1 MVVAGRGRRGHGEQT
16 REEILAATEALLLAS
31 ASEDEVSVR
40 AVADAVGV
48 TPPAIYRHFPDKA
61 HLIFEVCTRQF
72 QRLGEEVAAV
82 AGPDADPLDTL
93 AGIARAYARFGLENP
108 EHYRIM
114 FMGHADHTPE
124 LYADERVLETG
135 SFGVVG
141 RVLQEAMDGGRLR
154 PELTDAEQLAYV
166 MWAGIHGVVSLAVA
180 KPNLPAPPIEERV
193 EAMVEVLLRG
203 IRRDDHRGRR

>member
-1 MVVAGRGRRGHGEQT
+1 MVVAGRGRRGQGEQT
-16 REEILAATEALLLAS
+16 REDILAAAEALLLAS
-31 ASEDEVSVR
+31 ASEEEVSVR

-72 QRLGEEVAAV
+72 SRLGDEVAAV
-82 AGPDADPLDTL
+82 ASPDADPLDTL
-93 AGIARAYARFGLENP
+93 AEIARAYATFGLANP

-135 SFGVVG
+135 AFDVVIA
-141 RVLQEAMDGGRLR
+141 VLQEAIDTGRVR
-154 PELTDAEQLAYV
+154 PELTDAEQLAYA

-180 KPNLPAPPIEERV
+180 KPNLPAPPLAERIET
-193 EAMVEVLLRG
+193 MVEVLVQG
-203 IRRDDHRGRR
+203 IRRG

>member
-1 MVVAGRGRRGHGEQT
+1 MVGAGRGRRGQGEQT
-16 REEILAATEALLLAS
+16 REEILAAAEALLLAS
-31 ASEDEVSVR
+31 ASEEEVSVR

-72 QRLGEEVAAV
+72 QRLGDEVAAV

-93 AGIARAYARFGLENP
+93 AEIARAYARFGLANP

-114 FMGHADHTPE
+114 FMGHAEHTPE

-135 SFGVVG
+135 SFDVVITVLQDAIDTG
-141 RVLQEAMDGGRLR
+141 RVR
-154 PELTDAEQLAYV
+154 PELDDAVQLAYA

-180 KPNLPAPPIEERV
+180 KPNLPAPPVEQRI
-193 EAMVEVLLRG
+193 EAMVEILVRG
-203 IRRDDHRGRR
+203 IRRG